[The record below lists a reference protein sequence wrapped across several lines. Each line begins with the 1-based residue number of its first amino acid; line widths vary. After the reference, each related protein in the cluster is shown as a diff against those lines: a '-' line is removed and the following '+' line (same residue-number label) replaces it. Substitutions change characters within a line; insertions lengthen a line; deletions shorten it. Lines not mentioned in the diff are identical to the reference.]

1 MEHYLAA
8 YNLGAGRDPDIYQN
22 VLDEALA
29 LAGRLGKKRLVDRFD
44 GLLGLYWTTE
54 WDRDPSTLGEHFERK
69 FPQSLFF
76 HGM

>member
-1 MEHYLAA
+1 
-8 YNLGAGRDPDIYQN
+8 
-22 VLDEALA
+22 
-29 LAGRLGKKRLVDRFD
+29 FD